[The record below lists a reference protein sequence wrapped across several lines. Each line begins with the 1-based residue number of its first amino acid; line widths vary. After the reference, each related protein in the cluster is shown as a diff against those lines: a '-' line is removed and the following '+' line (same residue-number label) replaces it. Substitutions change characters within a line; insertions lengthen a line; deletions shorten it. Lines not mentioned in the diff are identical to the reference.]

1 MEFSFEQIQAIQEA
15 LQVVA
20 MGVSLLSDPGTARLS
35 EAEVA
40 ENPCLETALKQFLL
54 EDAYEPDP
62 NSVIEL
68 LAPLA

>member
-1 MEFSFEQIQAIQEA
+1 
-15 LQVVA
+15 